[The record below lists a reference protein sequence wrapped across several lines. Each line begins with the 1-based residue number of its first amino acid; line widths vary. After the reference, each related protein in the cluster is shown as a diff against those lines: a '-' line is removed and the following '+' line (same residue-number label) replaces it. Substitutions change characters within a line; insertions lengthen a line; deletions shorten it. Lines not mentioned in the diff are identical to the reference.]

1 MVLVNLSYVV
11 EGDFDITDPDLFDVD
26 FLLWEFGV
34 EVGPVIVKRRNRR
47 EGGRRA
53 ISKAG
58 RNGVGRHKDAT
69 MQERQLKGNIVAV
82 DNDDDTYPARASD
95 NAERG
100 MGC

>member
-26 FLLWEFGV
+26 FLLWESGV

-58 RNGVGRHKDAT
+58 QNGVGRHKDAT
-69 MQERQLKGNIVAV
+69 MQERQRKGNIVAV
-82 DNDDDTYPARASD
+82 DNDDDTYPSR
-95 NAERG
+95 
-100 MGC
+100 

>member
-11 EGDFDITDPDLFDVD
+11 EGDFNITDPDLFDVD

-34 EVGPVIVKRRNRR
+34 EVGPVIVKQRNRR
-47 EGGRRA
+47 EGGRRM

-58 RNGVGRHKDAT
+58 QNGVGRHKDTT
-69 MQERQLKGNIVAV
+69 MQERQRKGNIVAV
-82 DNDDDTYPARASD
+82 DDDGDTYPARASD

-100 MGC
+100 LGY